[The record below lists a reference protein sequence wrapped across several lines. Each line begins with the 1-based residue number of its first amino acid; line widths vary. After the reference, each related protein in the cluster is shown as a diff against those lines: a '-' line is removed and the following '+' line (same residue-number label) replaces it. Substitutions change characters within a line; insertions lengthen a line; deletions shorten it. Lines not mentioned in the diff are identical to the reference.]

1 MPTKILSESDCT
13 IQESSLIPDARE
25 GCGDYF
31 SVHNRVVVITGSN
44 RGNGFAIANGLS
56 NAGAKV
62 VRIDLAFTNKLNTED
77 IEFDLTSHKKIKSL
91 VEDIA
96 KKYGRIDALVNNAG
110 ISIASAYPYADEYS
124 YEKTLSVNLHAAFAM
139 CSAVCPIMASHKA
152 GSIVNIT
159 SLGAELAFPNNPSYQ
174 ISKAGLR
181 QLTKVLARDWGEAGI
196 RANNICPGYINT
208 AMTATSFADNEL
220 HQKRKNNTL
229 MKRWG
234 ESEDLVGPTIFLIS
248 EASSYI
254 TGTDI
259 YVDGGWTANGG
270 L

>member
-1 MPTKILSESDCT
+1 MCT
-13 IQESSLIPDARE
+13 HTQQHSSQTDNAVK
-25 GCGDYF
+25 CCVDYF
-31 SVHNRVVVITGSN
+31 NVANRVVIVTGSD
-44 RGNGFAIANGLS
+44 RGNGFAIANGLC

-62 VRIDLAFTNKLNTED
+62 VRIDLAFHSKLNTDD
-77 IEFDLTSHKKIKSL
+77 IEFDLTNQTKIKSL
-91 VEDIA
+91 VDDIFV
-96 KKYGRIDALVNNAG
+96 KYGRIDGLVNNAG
-110 ISIASAYPYADEYS
+110 ISLASTNPYADAPI
-124 YEKTLSVNLHAAFAM
+124 YEKTLSINLHAAFAM
-139 CSAVCPIMASHKA
+139 CSAVCPIMASNKS

-181 QLTKVLARDWGEAGI
+181 QLTKALARDWGEVGI

-208 AMTATSFADNEL
+208 AMTAKSFTDNEL
-220 HQKRKNNTL
+220 HQQRKNNTL

-234 ESEDLVGPTIFLIS
+234 ESADLVGPTIFLIS
-248 EASSYI
+248 DASSYI

>member
-1 MPTKILSESDCT
+1 MKKNTSHV
-13 IQESSLIPDARE
+13 SSQI
-25 GCGDYF
+25 DYF
-31 SVHNRVVVITGSN
+31 SVANRVVVITGSN

-62 VRIDLAFTNKLNTED
+62 VRIDLTFNNKLNSED
-77 IEFDLTSHKKIKSL
+77 IEFDLTNQKEIKSL
-91 VEDIA
+91 VEHIA
-96 KKYGRIDALVNNAG
+96 QKYGRIDGLVNNAG
-110 ISIASAYPYADEYS
+110 ISLASANPYADES
-124 YEKTLSVNLHAAFAM
+124 TYEKTLSINLHAAFTF
-139 CSAVCPIMASHKA
+139 CSSVCPIMASHKF

-181 QLTKVLARDWGEAGI
+181 QLTKVLARDWGEFGI

-208 AMTATSFADNEL
+208 AMTAKSFTDTEL
-220 HQKRKNNTL
+220 YKKRKNNTL
-229 MKRWG
+229 IKRWG
-234 ESEDLVGPTIFLIS
+234 ESTDLVGPAIFLIS
-248 EASSYI
+248 NASSYI

>member
-1 MPTKILSESDCT
+1 M
-13 IQESSLIPDARE
+13 
-25 GCGDYF
+25 
-31 SVHNRVVVITGSN
+31 
-44 RGNGFAIANGLS
+44 ANQ
-56 NAGAKV
+56 
-62 VRIDLAFTNKLNTED
+62 
-77 IEFDLTSHKKIKSL
+77 
-91 VEDIA
+91 
-96 KKYGRIDALVNNAG
+96 
-110 ISIASAYPYADEYS
+110 
-124 YEKTLSVNLHAAFAM
+124 
-139 CSAVCPIMASHKA
+139 KA

-159 SLGAELAFPNNPSYQ
+159 SLGAELAFPKQSRYQ

-181 QLTKVLARDWGEAGI
+181 QLTKAIARDWGEIGI

-208 AMTATSFADNEL
+208 AMTAKSFADEDLNE
-220 HQKRKNNTL
+220 QRKNNTL

-234 ESEDLVGPTIFLIS
+234 ESTDLVGPTIFLIS